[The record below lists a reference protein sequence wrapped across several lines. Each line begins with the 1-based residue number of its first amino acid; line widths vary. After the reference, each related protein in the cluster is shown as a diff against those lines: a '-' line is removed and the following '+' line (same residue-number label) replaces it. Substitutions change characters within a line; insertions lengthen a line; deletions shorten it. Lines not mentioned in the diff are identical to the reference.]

1 MSLPNPDARRR
12 KPRRS
17 AMSVAGRLLAT
28 LVVLLLLAGGIGAAG
43 WVIATADGPL
53 REDKVVNIPQGST
66 SQQIAEVLER
76 EGVVDSEGLTM
87 LGISGVRRIFNI
99 EPKAGEY
106 AFTARSSLVEVLRQI
121 KRGKLVTYKVS
132 IPEGF
137 TSWQV
142 VERLKATEELAGD
155 ITDPPVEGELLPD
168 TYVFTRGRTRQSII
182 DQMRAAQKRLLDRL
196 WESRKEGLPVSTP
209 EEAIILASIVE
220 KETGKADERP
230 QVAGVFINRLKR
242 GMRLQ
247 SDPTIIYGITRG
259 QGKLDRP
266 IYRSDIREKTDYNT
280 YQIDGLPPTPIANP
294 GRAAI
299 EAVLNPMDTEYVYF
313 VADGT
318 GGHAFA
324 VTLDEHNANVRKWR
338 SWLKEQREEREREEQ
353 VAEEEQSAQQPAADS
368 EELKAS
374 LDDQGNTAAP
384 LPTGAEA
391 EAALTGTAAAGEIGE
406 AGDAPASQF
415 RVVEVEGRRVPIPI
429 AKPAQN

>member
-1 MSLPNPDARRR
+1 MSIAL
-12 KPRRS
+12 
-17 AMSVAGRLLAT
+17 RLVVT
-28 LVVLLLLAGGIGAAG
+28 LVLLVAVTAGAGGLA
-43 WVIATADGPL
+43 WLVATADGPL
-53 REDKVVNIPQGST
+53 AQDKVVNIPPGST
-66 SQQIAEVLER
+66 SQQIADVLER
-76 EGVVDSEGLTM
+76 EGVVDSGALTM
-87 LGISGVRRIFNI
+87 LGISGVRRIFDI

-106 AFTARSSLVEVLRQI
+106 AFTAGASLLEVLRQI
-121 KRGKLVTYKVS
+121 KRGKLVTYKVT

-142 VERLKATEELAGD
+142 VERLKATEELAGE

-168 TYVFTRGRTRQSII
+168 TYVFSRGRTRQSII
-182 DQMRAAQKRLLDRL
+182 DQMRAAQKRLLGRL
-196 WESRKEGLPVSTP
+196 WQDRKQDLPFSTP
-209 EEAIILASIVE
+209 QEAIILASIVE
-220 KETGKADERP
+220 KETGQAEERA
-230 QVAGVFINRLKR
+230 QVAGVFINRLRR

-299 EAVLNPMDTEYVYF
+299 EAVLNPMDTDYIYF

-338 SWLKEQREEREREEQ
+338 AWLKEQREEREREER
-353 VAEEEQSAQQPAADS
+353 VAEEEQSAQQPAEDGAVAQ
-368 EELKAS
+368 LRAS
-374 LDDQGNTAAP
+374 LDPAANAAP
-384 LPTGAEA
+384 LPTGAE
-391 EAALTGTAAAGEIGE
+391 TAAAQTGADSAGDSGGS
-406 AGDAPASQF
+406 GDAPPPSRF
-415 RVVEVEGRRVPIPI
+415 RVVEVSGKRVPIPV
-429 AKPAQN
+429 AKPAPN

>member
-1 MSLPNPDARRR
+1 MSIAL
-12 KPRRS
+12 
-17 AMSVAGRLLAT
+17 RLVVT
-28 LVVLLLLAGGIGAAG
+28 LVLLVAVTAGAGGLA
-43 WVIATADGPL
+43 WLVATADGPL
-53 REDKVVNIPQGST
+53 AQDKVVNIPPGST

-76 EGVVDSEGLTM
+76 EGVVESESLTM
-87 LGISGVRRIFNI
+87 LGISGVRRVFDI

-106 AFTARSSLVEVLRQI
+106 AFTAGASLLEVLRQI
-121 KRGKLVTYKVS
+121 KRGKLVTYKVT

-142 VERLKATEELAGD
+142 VERLKATEELAGE

-168 TYVFTRGRTRQSII
+168 TYVFSRGRTRQSII
-182 DQMRAAQKRLLDRL
+182 DQMRAAQKRLLGRL
-196 WESRKEGLPVSTP
+196 WQDRKQDLPFSTP
-209 EEAIILASIVE
+209 QEAIILASIVE
-220 KETGKADERP
+220 KETGQAEERA
-230 QVAGVFINRLKR
+230 QVAGVFINRLRR

-299 EAVLNPMDTEYVYF
+299 EAVLNPLDTDYIYF

-338 SWLKEQREEREREEQ
+338 AWLREQREEREREER
-353 VAEEEQSAQQPAADS
+353 VAEEEQSAQQPS
-368 EELKAS
+368 EDGAVAQLRAS
-374 LDDQGNTAAP
+374 LDPAANAAP
-384 LPTGAEA
+384 LPSGAETAAGQTGAN
-391 EAALTGTAAAGEIGE
+391 AAGDSGDAGD
-406 AGDAPASQF
+406 AGDAPPPSRF
-415 RVVEVEGRRVPIPI
+415 RVVEVSGKRVPIPV

>member
-1 MSLPNPDARRR
+1 MSIAL
-12 KPRRS
+12 
-17 AMSVAGRLLAT
+17 RLVVT
-28 LVVLLLLAGGIGAAG
+28 LVLLVAVTAGAGGLA
-43 WVIATADGPL
+43 WLVATADGPL
-53 REDKVVNIPQGST
+53 AQDKVVNIPPGST
-66 SQQIAEVLER
+66 SQQIADVLER
-76 EGVVDSEGLTM
+76 EGVVESEALTM
-87 LGISGVRRIFNI
+87 LGISGVRRIFDI

-106 AFTARSSLVEVLRQI
+106 AFTAGASLLEVLRQI
-121 KRGKLVTYKVS
+121 KRGKLVTYKVT

-168 TYVFTRGRTRQSII
+168 TYVFSRGRTRQSII
-182 DQMRAAQKRLLDRL
+182 DQMRAAQKRLLGRL
-196 WESRKEGLPVSTP
+196 WQDRKQDLPFSTP
-209 EEAIILASIVE
+209 QEAIILASIVE
-220 KETGKADERP
+220 KETGQAEERA
-230 QVAGVFINRLKR
+230 QVAGVFINRLRR

-299 EAVLNPMDTEYVYF
+299 EAVLNPLDTDYIYF

-338 SWLKEQREEREREEQ
+338 AWLREQREEREREEA
-353 VAEEEQSAQQPAADS
+353 VAEEEQSAQQPAEDGAVAQ
-368 EELKAS
+368 LRAS
-374 LDDQGNTAAP
+374 LDPAANAAP
-384 LPTGAEA
+384 LPSGAE
-391 EAALTGTAAAGEIGE
+391 TAAAQTGANAAGDSGDAGD
-406 AGDAPASQF
+406 AGDAPPPSRF
-415 RVVEVEGRRVPIPI
+415 RVVEVSGKRVPIPV